1 MEFPEKPS
9 SAKNKNSRNM
19 LLAVMAGQVGFITLA
34 LVIGAVVGGL
44 ALDNLLGTKPWFTI
58 GLLIASVPVSI
69 FVMVLIARKT
79 VAKINTDETKNLDRK
94 EDKIGKDS

>member
-1 MEFPEKPS
+1 MEFPEKPTS
-9 SAKNKNSRNM
+9 DKNKNSRNM

-79 VAKINTDETKNLDRK
+79 VAKINTDDTKTHDRK

>member
-1 MEFPEKPS
+1 
-9 SAKNKNSRNM
+9 M
-19 LLAVMAGQVGFITLA
+19 LLVVMAGQVGFITLA

>member
-1 MEFPEKPS
+1 
-9 SAKNKNSRNM
+9 M

>member
-1 MEFPEKPS
+1 MEFPDKPS
-9 SAKNKNSRNM
+9 SPKNKNSRNM

>member
-79 VAKINTDETKNLDRK
+79 VAKINTDETKTNNRK